1 MNSSK
6 DFDLASNVR
15 KDIAELK
22 SSVRR
27 INSLIRARSR
37 STFSRFLIHHSD
49 VISRAYNTALSMDKR
64 PDGEDWLYRLS
75 QAIVFMLRGITA
87 VSFLF
92 FPVVYFLS
100 LNASHFGGKFVF
112 YPLSCWMVIE
122 MAFFF
127 VYYHLYVR
135 FNDQRPRL
143 QHIAQTQEERILLV
157 RRGFSAM
164 SDGSPDQ
171 SEQGLTKHLRKVFRS
186 YCTV

>member
-1 MNSSK
+1 MKGSNE
-6 DFDLASNVR
+6 FNLASNVR

-37 STFSRFLIHHSD
+37 SIFSRFLIHNSD
-49 VISRAYNTALSMDKR
+49 VISRAYNTALNMDKR
-64 PDGEDWLYRLS
+64 HDGEDWLYRVS

-87 VSFLF
+87 VSFIY
-92 FPVVYFLS
+92 FPVVYFFS
-100 LNASHFGGKFVF
+100 LGAAHFGGKIIF

-143 QHIAQTQEERILLV
+143 QHIAQTQDERILLV
-157 RRGFSAM
+157 RHCFSAM
-164 SDGSPDQ
+164 SDGAPDQ
-171 SEQGLTKHLRKVFRS
+171 TEQGISNHLRKVRI
-186 YCTV
+186 